1 MMDVCHGASTNPPGI
16 IAGVRTRMR
25 MKLKLGEARST
36 SPYLCLVVCKVSL
49 DLIRLRYLNID
60 TSFIMDFLADCA

>member
-1 MMDVCHGASTNPPGI
+1 MDVCGVSTNPPSV
-16 IAGVRTRMR
+16 AGVRLRMR

-36 SPYLCLVVCKVSL
+36 SPHLWLVCKVSL